1 MQIASKQC
9 LWTEGINGTVV
20 EVGFSPR
27 KGEETSYAD
36 TESSW
41 KGMLRDYPLISIVAI
56 HCC

>member
-27 KGEETSYAD
+27 KGKETAYAD
-36 TESSW
+36 TEGSL
-41 KGMLRDYPLISIVAI
+41 KRVLRDYLLALHLSFIFT
-56 HCC
+56 